1 MVSSPR
7 GTRAEISDVANAI
20 LDGTDALML
29 SNETAVG
36 SYPIEAVQ
44 TMAKIAIETEK
55 EKFSRRWEDRKRS
68 IPNAISE
75 AVGNIAEQLEAAA
88 IITFTKTGA
97 TARSVSKFRPSKPIL
112 AVTPHV
118 DVARRLQMVWGV
130 QPMLLLDL
138 ANVKDNFQA
147 AINMARTNKL
157 LDEGDLVVMTSGTQG
172 VAGST
177 DLIKV
182 EVVTAVL
189 GQGIGIGQGSITGA
203 AHIARTPKDIAHFN
217 KGDILVATTTNAE
230 YLEAI
235 RKASA
240 IVVED
245 EGMVCHAA
253 VLGLRLN
260 IPVIVG
266 VKDATAN
273 IRGGTVI
280 TLDIERGLIYSGA
293 INLNQ

>member
-1 MVSSPR
+1 MA
-7 GTRAEISDVANAI
+7 TRAEISDVANAI
-20 LDGTDALML
+20 LDGTDAVML

-36 SYPIEAVQ
+36 NYPIEAVE

-55 EKFSRRWEDRKRS
+55 ERLSRRWEDNKRS

-75 AVGNIAEQLEAAA
+75 AVGNIAEQLGAAA
-88 IITFTKTGA
+88 IIPFTKTGA

-118 DVARRLQMVWGV
+118 DVARRLQLVWGV

-138 ANVKDNFQA
+138 PNVSDNFQA
-147 AINMARTNKL
+147 AIEMAQRNKL
-157 LDEGDLVVMTSGTQG
+157 LHEGDLVVITSGTQG

-177 DLIKV
+177 DLVKV

-189 GQGIGIGQGSITGA
+189 GQGIGIGHGLVTGV
-203 AHIARTPKDIAHFN
+203 AHVARTPQDVAHFN
-217 KGDILVATTTNAE
+217 KGDILIAKKTNAE

-235 RKASA
+235 RKAAA

-245 EGMVCHAA
+245 EGLTCHAA
-253 VLGLRLN
+253 VLGLRLD
-260 IPVIVG
+260 IPVIVS
-266 VKDATAN
+266 VKGATN
-273 IRGGTVI
+273 TIRGGTVI
-280 TLDIERGLIYSGA
+280 TLDVQRGSIYSGA
-293 INLNQ
+293 ISFN